1 MNMHEQTAVVTGS
14 GNGIGQAIVHRF
26 AEAGANVIIVDT
38 DSESADR
45 TATNLR
51 SKGIEAKSVEC
62 DVTDPAD
69 VQAVAATAEEQF
81 GGIDILVNNAGVT
94 SRGSFDNLT
103 LDQWRNVLDV
113 NLTGVFNC
121 CREIV
126 PQMVEQG
133 YGRVVNISSMAGRNI
148 SYYGGPDYTASKWG
162 VIGLTKH
169 LAWELGPSVT
179 VNAVCPGPTMTERFR
194 ESTDEEK
201 IKANEQEVP
210 LKKLAEPQDQ
220 AEAVFFLASE
230 EGEYI
235 NGTTI
240 DVDGGL
246 QLSIRHDI

>member
-1 MNMHEQTAVVTGS
+1 MNGQTAVVTGA
-14 GNGIGQAIVHRF
+14 GNGIGQAIAHRF
-26 AEAGANVIIVDT
+26 AEAGANVIIVDV
-38 DSESADR
+38 ESGPADR
-45 TATNLR
+45 TATDLR
-51 SKGIEAKSVEC
+51 SKGVETESVEC
-62 DVTDPAD
+62 DVTDPVD
-69 VQAVAATAEEQF
+69 VQALAATAEEQF
-81 GGIDILVNNAGVT
+81 GGIDILVNNAGIA
-94 SRGSFDNLT
+94 SRGSFDDLS

-133 YGRVVNISSMAGRNI
+133 YGRIINISSMAGRNI

-194 ESTDEEK
+194 ESTEEEK
-201 IKANEQEVP
+201 IKENEQRVP

-220 AEAVFFLASE
+220 AEAVLFLASE
-230 EGEYI
+230 EGGYV

-246 QLSIRHDI
+246 QLSIRHDN